1 MNIVYRVKLDDE
13 ERASLNALLSQ
24 GHAPVRRVK
33 RAQILLAADRGL
45 GDEAIAAGLSVG
57 TATVSRTKRRCVEAG
72 VEAALSEAP
81 RPGAARKLSGAEQA
95 LLVATACTA
104 PPAGRARWTLEL
116 LAGRMVALTA
126 HAMLSRET
134 VRRCL
139 HEQDLKPWLRK
150 MWCIPKLDAH
160 YIARMEDVLDLYAQP
175 PDEQRPVVCFDEAA
189 VQLVAHS
196 RVPVPAAP
204 GRPARQDYEYE
215 RRGTANLFMHFDAA
229 RGWRHVKVTSTRTAA
244 DFAQCMRELLDV
256 HYPKAERIR
265 LVLDNLSTHSEA
277 ALYQSL
283 PAAEA
288 LRLLKRIEWH
298 YTPKH
303 ASWLNQVEIEIGVL
317 RQQCLDRRIATREV
331 LDAEAQA
338 WARARNAE
346 RATIHWHFTCQ
357 RARQKMAHAYPDIPD
372 ASAAEAA

>member
-1 MNIVYRVKLDDE
+1 MNIIYRIKLDDG
-13 ERASLNALLSQ
+13 ERLSLNALLSR
-24 GHAPVRRVK
+24 GHAAVRRVK

-45 GDEAIAAGLSVG
+45 GDQAIAASLGVG
-57 TATVSRTKRRCVEAG
+57 AATVSRTKRRCVEAG

-81 RPGAARKLSGAEQA
+81 RPGAARKLSGADQA

-126 HAMLSRET
+126 HTMLSRET

-139 HEQDLKPWLRK
+139 HEQALKPWLRK

-175 PDEQRPVVCFDEAA
+175 PDAQRPVVCFDEAS
-189 VQLVAHS
+189 VQLVAES
-196 RVPVPAAP
+196 RVPVPTAP
-204 GRPARQDYEYE
+204 GRPARHDYEYE

-229 RGWRHVKVTSTRTAA
+229 RGWRHVKVTSTRTAV
-244 DFAQCMRELLDV
+244 DFAQCVRELVDV
-256 HYPKAERIR
+256 HYPKAERIC

-283 PAAEA
+283 PPAEA

-317 RQQCLDRRIATREV
+317 RQQCLDRRIATREA
-331 LDAEAQA
+331 LDAEVQA
-338 WARARNAE
+338 WTQARNAE
-346 RATIHWHFTCQ
+346 RATIRWHFTCE
-357 RARQKMAHAYPDIPD
+357 RARQKMAHAYPHIPD
-372 ASAAEAA
+372 APAAKAA

>member
-1 MNIVYRVKLDDE
+1 MNIHYRVKLDDE
-13 ERASLNALLSQ
+13 EHVSLSALLSR
-24 GHAPVRRVK
+24 GHASVRRVK
-33 RAQILLAADRGL
+33 RAQILLAAERGL
-45 GDEAIAAGLSVG
+45 GDEAIAASLGVG
-57 TATVSRTKRRCVEAG
+57 TATVSRVKRRCVEAG

-81 RPGAARKLSGAEQA
+81 RPGAARKLSGTQQA

-139 HEQDLKPWLRK
+139 HEQALKPWLRK
-150 MWCIPKLDAH
+150 MWCIPKLDTH
-160 YIARMEDVLDLYAQP
+160 YIARMEDVLDVYAQP
-175 PDEQRPVVCFDEAA
+175 PDEQRPVVCFDEAS
-189 VQLVAHS
+189 VQLVAES

-229 RGWRHVKVTSTRTAA
+229 RGWRHVKVTPTRTSA
-244 DFAQCMRELLDV
+244 DFAQCVRELLDV

-283 PAAEA
+283 PACEA

-317 RQQCLDRRIATREV
+317 RQQCLDRRIATREA
-331 LDAEAQA
+331 LDAEVQA
-338 WARARNAE
+338 WAQARNAE
-346 RATIHWHFTCQ
+346 RATIHWHFTCE
-357 RARQKMAHAYPDIPD
+357 RARQKMVHAYPDVPD
-372 ASAAEAA
+372 TPAAKAA

>member
-1 MNIVYRVKLDDE
+1 MNIVYRIKLDDE
-13 ERASLNALLSQ
+13 ERASLNALLSRGQ
-24 GHAPVRRVK
+24 APVRRLK

-45 GDEAIAAGLSVG
+45 CDPAIAASLGVG
-57 TATVSRTKRRCVEAG
+57 TATVSRTKRRCVEGG
-72 VEAALSEAP
+72 VEAALTEAP
-81 RPGAARKLSGAEQA
+81 RPGAARKLSGAQQA
-95 LLVATACTA
+95 LLVATACSA

-139 HEQDLKPWLRK
+139 HEQQLKPWLRK

-160 YIARMEDVLDLYAQP
+160 YVARMEDVLDVYAQP

-189 VQLVAHS
+189 VQLVAES
-196 RVPVPAAP
+196 RTPVPVAP
-204 GRPARQDYEYE
+204 GRPARLDYEYE
-215 RRGTANLFMHFDAA
+215 RRGTANLFVHFDPS
-229 RGWRHVKVTSTRTAA
+229 RGWRHVKVTPTRTAA
-244 DFAQCMRELLDV
+244 DFAQCLRELVDV
-256 HYPKAERIR
+256 HYPKAQRIR

-288 LRLLKRIEWH
+288 RRLLSRIEWH

-317 RQQCLDRRIATREV
+317 RQQCLDRRIATPEALAAEV
-331 LDAEAQA
+331 QA

-346 RATIHWHFTCQ
+346 QATIRWQFTCQ
-357 RARQKMAHAYPDIPD
+357 RARQKMAHAYPHIPSVPT
-372 ASAAEAA
+372 AQAA

>member
-1 MNIVYRVKLDDE
+1 MNIIYRIKLDAE
-13 ERASLNALLSQ
+13 ECASLNALLSR
-24 GHAPVRRVK
+24 GHATVRRVK
-33 RAQILLAADRGL
+33 RAQSLLAADRGL
-45 GDEAIAAGLSVG
+45 SDEVIATSLGVG
-57 TATVSRTKRRCVEAG
+57 TATVSRVKRRCVEAG

-81 RPGAARKLSGAEQA
+81 RPGAARKLSGTQQA

-139 HEQDLKPWLRK
+139 HEQALKPWLRK
-150 MWCIPKLDAH
+150 MWCIPKLDTH
-160 YIARMEDVLDLYAQP
+160 YIARMEDVLDVYAQP
-175 PDEQRPVVCFDEAA
+175 PDEQRPVVCFDEAS
-189 VQLVAHS
+189 VQLVAES

-229 RGWRHVKVTSTRTAA
+229 RGWRHVKVTPTRTSA
-244 DFAQCMRELLDV
+244 DFAQCVRELLDV

-283 PAAEA
+283 PACEA

-317 RQQCLDRRIATREV
+317 RQQCLDRRIATREA
-331 LDAEAQA
+331 LDAEVQA
-338 WARARNAE
+338 WAQARNAE
-346 RATIHWHFTCQ
+346 RATIHWHFTCE
-357 RARQKMAHAYPDIPD
+357 RARQKMVHAYPDVPD
-372 ASAAEAA
+372 TPAAKAA